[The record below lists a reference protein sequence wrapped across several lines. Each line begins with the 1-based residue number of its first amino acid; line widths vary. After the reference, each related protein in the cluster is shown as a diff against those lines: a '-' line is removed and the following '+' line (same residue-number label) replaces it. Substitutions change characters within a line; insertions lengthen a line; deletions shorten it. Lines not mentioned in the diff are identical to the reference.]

1 VIDKRNRAKSHEKRN
16 KANNTNNIQFK
27 NNKSKIQKNKSL
39 ENFPTTHQ
47 YNKKHKKFNEE
58 EFQKTIKSFND
69 WENKK
74 NEKIKKKQLEKQK
87 KEQKEYNKKNIHH
100 NKHLSNMA
108 QSKVIDR
115 LYREDIKKR
124 KEKKQTLLKI
134 YECTFQPNIY
144 KYKNDLNITDL
155 GNKKSSFL
163 LRVAK
168 NKNNYNNL
176 NSENKSMILK
186 SNKKHN
192 GNKEYDSTSKAKKK
206 EITNYQDSSENNSG
220 SDIDNDEE
228 NLIANKLRAKLF
240 MNKKQKHERNN
251 ISVRERK
258 KLKFKI

>member
-1 VIDKRNRAKSHEKRN
+1 M
-16 KANNTNNIQFK
+16 
-27 NNKSKIQKNKSL
+27 
-39 ENFPTTHQ
+39 
-47 YNKKHKKFNEE
+47 
-58 EFQKTIKSFND
+58 
-69 WENKK
+69 
-74 NEKIKKKQLEKQK
+74 EKQK
-87 KEQKEYNKKNIHH
+87 KELKDYNKKNIHH

-134 YECTFQPNIY
+134 YECPFQPNLY
-144 KYKNDLNITDL
+144 NYKNDSNTTNL
-155 GNKKSSFL
+155 GNTKSSFH
-163 LRVAK
+163 LRVIK

-192 GNKEYDSTSKAKKK
+192 GNLGYGSTSKAKKK
-206 EITNYQDSSENNSG
+206 EYIHYQDSSEDNSG
-220 SDIDNDEE
+220 SDIDDDDEE
-228 NLIANKLRAKLF
+228 KLIANKLRAKLF

-251 ISVRERK
+251 NSVGERK